1 VTSATSRA
9 RAAVDRADRLDGGE
23 HELLL
28 VRRGRRTGAHTIV
41 AVHSTV
47 LGPSLGGCRLWRYP
61 DLQSAI
67 DDALRLSRAMTLK
80 AAAAQLA
87 LGGGKAVVFPP
98 ADLDLTGRSRHAL
111 LHDFAD
117 TVNLLGGL
125 YITAE
130 DVGTTAADMAILSGY
145 CPYVVGAPA
154 GRGGSGDPGDFTAAG
169 VQAAI
174 RACCGRRFGSPD
186 LRGRRIA
193 LVGLG
198 HVGEP
203 LARRLSAE
211 GAELILSDIDPAKR
225 ALAAELGGAWA
236 DPEQALRAAVDVLA
250 PCAMGGVLD
259 EQLGAELRAAI
270 VCGSANNQLAVPDV
284 ADLLAARGI
293 LYAPDFIVNSGGLI
307 NVALELTGYDRA
319 LALGRAAA
327 IETVLD
333 GILDRAE
340 RASITPLAAA
350 LALAGE
356 RIAQAEARD
365 GGAGGR
371 AAAAAPEPSP
381 GRARGRRRARPTSG
395 RTPRPGASRGRR
407 GRSSPTA

>member
-1 VTSATSRA
+1 MSAPGRA
-9 RAAVDRADRLDGGE
+9 RAAADRADRLDGGG

-61 DLQSAI
+61 DLQTAI

-130 DVGTTAADMAILSGY
+130 DVGTTAADMAVLSGY

-174 RACCGRRFGSPD
+174 RACCGRRFGTPEPS
-186 LRGRRIA
+186 GRRIA

-203 LARRLSAE
+203 LARRLTAA

-225 ALAAELGGAWA
+225 TLAAELGAAWA
-236 DPEQALRAAVDVLA
+236 EPAHALRADVDVLA
-250 PCAMGGVLD
+250 PCAMGGVVD
-259 EQLGAELRAAI
+259 ERVAAEMRAAI
-270 VCGSANNQLAVPDV
+270 VCGSANNQLAAPVLADV
-284 ADLLAARGI
+284 LDARGI

-307 NVALELTGYDRA
+307 NVALELTGYDRE
-319 LALGRAAA
+319 LAAGRAAA

-350 LALAGE
+350 LEVANE
-356 RIAQAEARD
+356 RIAAAERHE
-365 GGAGGR
+365 GGPGDAVPAV
-371 AAAAAPEPSP
+371 AAEPSP
-381 GRARGRRRARPTSG
+381 ARARGRRRGGP
-395 RTPRPGASRGRR
+395 PRAKAPRQGAARGRR